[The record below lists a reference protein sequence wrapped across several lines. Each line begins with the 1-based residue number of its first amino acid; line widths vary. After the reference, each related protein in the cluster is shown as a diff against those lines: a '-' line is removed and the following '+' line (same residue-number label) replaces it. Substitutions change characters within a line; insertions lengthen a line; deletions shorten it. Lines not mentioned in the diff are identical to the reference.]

1 MKASEI
7 RYLVD
12 AGPLVATVNA
22 QDQRH
27 GWAVSVMS
35 VIDEPVGTSEVT
47 LAEACH
53 LVKSHRL
60 SLQRIVTA
68 ISNGRLIPI
77 SPWPEAG
84 RIAALLEKYP
94 FMDAGGASLLVLS
107 ERRPRATIITTDVRD
122 FSVYRR
128 FRNEPLPLIHP

>member
-12 AGPLVATVNA
+12 AGPLVATVTA
-22 QDQRH
+22 QDQWP

-47 LAEACH
+47 LAEAYH

-84 RIAALLEKYP
+84 RIAALLEKYS
-94 FMDAGGASLLVLS
+94 FMDAGDASLVVLS
-107 ERRPRATIITTDVRD
+107 ERLPRAKIITTDVRD
-122 FSVYRR
+122 FSVSRR